1 MSSKNEILFSVLSL
15 GIFIV
20 SASILSGYLGSVGM
34 KQTPDKIEGFE
45 GSEENVDNLI
55 QKIEVESEDVK
66 DTLNI
71 DKYDMEYKK
80 LTSLSKEYLDGLQLS
95 TLLTL
100 KAIDPKSDNIDVI
113 ISKCSKVALLLKTL
127 GDGSNSIKDIDIG
140 LINGGT
146 SSKKSPGW
154 Y

>member
-1 MSSKNEILFSVLSL
+1 
-15 GIFIV
+15 
-20 SASILSGYLGSVGM
+20 M